1 MNTNAAASTLRF
13 TPVLFCFVASLVV
26 GFLTPMS
33 ANCARVTIAITAT
46 VTVVDDFN
54 NILNA
59 SIAVGDTIRGS
70 YSYDSIA
77 VDSNPLPQVGDY
89 YYTTAPSGV
98 RLTVNGL
105 NFRTDPSNVAFL
117 LELVDNYLGRDNYVW
132 HSYNNLF
139 DISATGM
146 FVSNHLD
153 FQLDDPTQTAISS
166 PALPKNP
173 PRLSDWTQDVGLNI
187 TSSGDNGSFF
197 IRATV
202 TSAVRGHH

>member
-1 MNTNAAASTLRF
+1 MTASGA
-13 TPVLFCFVASLVV
+13 P
-26 GFLTPMS
+26 
-33 ANCARVTIAITAT
+33 VTIAIRAT
-46 VTVVDDFN
+46 ITQVDDFN
-54 NILNA
+54 HILND
-59 SIAVGDTIRGS
+59 SIAVGDTIYGS
-70 YSYDSIA
+70 YTYDSLA

-89 YYTTAPSGV
+89 YYTTAPNGV

-105 NFRTDPSNVAFL
+105 SFRTDPSNVAFL
-117 LELVDNYLGRDNYVW
+117 LELVNDYQSRDNYVW

-139 DISATGM
+139 DISATGN

-173 PRLSDWTQDVGLNI
+173 PRLSDWIQDVGLNI
-187 TSSGDNGSFF
+187 ASFGDNGSFF

-202 TSAVRGHH
+202 TSAVRKRR